1 MIALDGETGQSNACD
16 DLTKI
21 LFTVHVSCFPV
32 GATIASINLQ
42 FLSPVESNMQNH
54 PLFGPTHGLCP
65 RLGRVAWHDY
75 PEGSAQYEG
84 RKMRLVDRGREEKA
98 RCILQ

>member
-42 FLSPVESNMQNH
+42 FLSPVEPNMQNH
-54 PLFGPTHGLCP
+54 PLFWTDSWVVSPLRP
-65 RLGRVAWHDY
+65 GRVA
-75 PEGSAQYEG
+75 
-84 RKMRLVDRGREEKA
+84 RLPRR
-98 RCILQ
+98 